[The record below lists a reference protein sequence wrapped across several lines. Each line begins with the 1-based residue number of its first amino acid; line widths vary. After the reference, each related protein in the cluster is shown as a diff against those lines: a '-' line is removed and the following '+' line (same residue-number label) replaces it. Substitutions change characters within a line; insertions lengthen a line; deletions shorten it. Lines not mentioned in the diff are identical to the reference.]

1 MNPHDFLK
9 KNLRRNILSLP
20 EPHPSIYYTD
30 QVEGEDIFLNRS
42 EAFFP
47 PSPKVVEALSEHA
60 NLANRYPDSA
70 CTALRHKL
78 AQYVETGI
86 TPENIIIGN
95 GSDGLIELLVKTF
108 VNPQEEVIIPAPS
121 FFVYVHATQLMGGTL
136 VEGGRTGAS
145 EGFDIDTYALLDSVT
160 DDTRLIFLANPN
172 NPTGNTVDRTEL
184 ETILREV
191 ACMVVVDECYY
202 EVSGETVLDL
212 VETHGNLIILRSLSK
227 AFGLAGLRV
236 GYCISN
242 REIISYLNR
251 ADQTFPVNRF
261 ALVAAETALEDLAYR
276 DACIAELKSQRTCLS
291 ERTVRAQFPRLSFC
305 GEFSVGQ
312 LGADPFGQSSGAI
325 AGGAGFCRG
334 FPQQTGFG
342 KLFQN
347 SGGQQRRKSNVFGR
361 IEQNFMTY
369 PVDGASCPVTGH
381 AIGRGEIR
389 T

>member
-47 PSPKVVEALSEHA
+47 PSPKVVEALSGHA

-184 ETILREV
+184 ETILRAVE
-191 ACMVVVDECYY
+191 CMVVVDECYY

-276 DACIAELKSQRTCLS
+276 DACITELKSQRTALENALS
-291 ERTVRAQFPRLSFC
+291 ALGFHVYPSAANFLLVNWGQTLSVNPVAQLQEARVFVADFHSKPGLANCFRTAVGNSVENRMFLDALSKI
-305 GEFSVGQ
+305 S
-312 LGADPFGQSSGAI
+312 
-325 AGGAGFCRG
+325 
-334 FPQQTGFG
+334 
-342 KLFQN
+342 
-347 SGGQQRRKSNVFGR
+347 
-361 IEQNFMTY
+361 
-369 PVDGASCPVTGH
+369 
-381 AIGRGEIR
+381 
-389 T
+389 